1 MCEGLWRPVRGS
13 LRAAIQYADARV
25 PFDKPLSAF
34 QLTRKKLADTSL
46 SLGGAALLA
55 LHLGRLKDQG
65 RIRPE
70 QLSVGLESV
79 PTHEGTGEIHTL
91 VIGQTLSGRSAYR

>member
-1 MCEGLWRPVRGS
+1 MAPSGRPS
-13 LRAAIQYADARV
+13 NTPTRASRSTT
-25 PFDKPLSAF
+25 LSAF

-55 LHLGRLKDQG
+55 LHLGRLKDRG